1 MHQEFQELL
10 SRVKAGDEA
19 AAYELVKTYE
29 PMVRAVIRNR
39 LRDPVMK
46 RHFDS
51 MDICQSVM
59 ATLFPRFADERLE
72 VEEPKQLVGLLVQI
86 TKNKLNHHL
95 RKQRQQCRDA
105 HAVVSS
111 DDSAF
116 NEPVDDVVN
125 PERVASA
132 KEELEQLYKLLGQEE
147 RQMAELRGKGKQWGE
162 IAEVMGGTAEGRR
175 KQFQRA
181 IASAVPLVSKDE

>member
-1 MHQEFQELL
+1 MHQEFQDLL
-10 SRVKAGDEA
+10 ARVKTGDESA
-19 AAYELVKTYE
+19 ANELVKTYE

-51 MDICQSVM
+51 IDICQSVM

-86 TKNKLNHHL
+86 AKNKLNHHL
-95 RKQRQQCRDA
+95 RKQRQLCRDA
-105 HAVVSS
+105 HAVISS

-116 NEPVDDVVN
+116 NEPIDGIGN
-125 PERVASA
+125 PERIALA
-132 KEELEQLYKLLGQEE
+132 KDELERLYSFLSEEE
-147 RQMAELRGKGKQWGE
+147 RQMAELRGKGMEWGE
-162 IAEVMGGTAEGRR
+162 IAEAIGGTPEARR

-181 IASAVPLVSKDE
+181 ISAALTFINNDP